1 MGGFT
6 THVAGRRHV
15 LKGKLPPPVSMDDM
29 KAFFKREK
37 KLMALLDKADYVKIG
52 LPCDG
57 ETFNDGTAEECADR
71 LEGLRE
77 MGYNVPQYAI
87 DALRE
92 EAKE

>member
-15 LKGKLPPPVSMDDM
+15 LKGKLPPPVSMDDIH
-29 KAFFKREK
+29 AYFKREK
-37 KLMALLDKADYVKIG
+37 KLMALLDKADFVNIG

-57 ETFNDGTAEECADR
+57 ESFNDETASECAER
-71 LEGLRE
+71 LESLRD
-77 MGYNVPQYAI
+77 MGYHVPQYAI

-92 EAKE
+92 EAE